1 MATGSF
7 RVWPGE
13 PYPRG
18 ATWDGRGVNFALFSV
33 HAEKVDLCLFDHSGR
48 RELDRITLPEFTDEV
63 WHAYLP
69 DARPGQLYG
78 YRVYGPYDP
87 ERGHRFNHHK
97 LLLDPYAKALAGGL
111 RWSDAHF
118 GYRVGHEGADLSF
131 DRRNNA
137 AGMPKCRVV
146 DTAFTWGDDRAP
158 RTPWHETILY
168 ELHVRGFTM
177 RHPDVPPYLRG
188 TFAGLAW
195 PSAIRHLRALGVTA
209 VELLPVH
216 AFVDDRH
223 LVERGLRNYWGYNSI
238 AFFAP
243 DPRYGTRDA
252 ASELKTLVRALHD
265 AGIEVVL
272 DVVFNHTAEGNELG
286 PTLCFR
292 GIDNATYYRLVPGQE
307 RYYENVTGCGNT
319 LNLDHPRVLQ
329 MAVDSLRYWV
339 DEMHVDGFRF
349 DLATALARGDNGF
362 DPHARF
368 LAAARQDPT
377 LSRVKLIAEPW
388 DLGLG
393 GYQLG
398 GFPAGWGE
406 WCDRYRDTVRRF
418 WKGDEGQAADLASR
432 VTGSSDVFA
441 GRGRRPWASVNFV
454 TAHDGF
460 TLRDLVSFDRKHNE
474 ANGEDNRDGSDEN
487 HSWNCGIEGPSDDP
501 EVRRLRL
508 QQSRNLLA
516 TLLLSQG
523 TPMLVAGDET
533 GRTQGGNNNAYCQ
546 DNETSW
552 VDWEGVDED
561 GRRLLAFA
569 RRLISLRRRHI
580 ALRRHRFFQGVPAA
594 ADGGKDIA
602 WLRPDGRE
610 MQPQDWEVPFARS
623 LGFLLSGEAHG
634 YHLSARGEPE
644 PDDSFVFLMNAH
656 HEAVTWRLPPD
667 ASGARWEVLVDT
679 ARADA
684 GMAGDAHLHL
694 PRAEITIAARSLLLL
709 VRRAPVPGA
718 SA

>member
-1 MATGSF
+1 MMPGDGL

-18 ATWDGRGVNFALFSV
+18 ATWEGRGVNFALFSV
-33 HAEKVDLCLFDHSGR
+33 HAEKVELCLFDDQGR
-48 RELDRITLPEFTDEV
+48 RELHRIALPEYTDEV
-63 WHAYLP
+63 WHGYLP
-69 DARPGQLYG
+69 DVRPGQLYG

-87 ERGHRFNHHK
+87 KRGHRFNHHK
-97 LLLDPYAKALAGGL
+97 LLLDPYAKAVVGTV

-118 GYRVGHEGADLSF
+118 GYRVGHHDADLSF

-146 DTAFTWGDDRAP
+146 DPAFTWGDDRSP
-158 RTPWHETILY
+158 RVSWHETILY

-177 RHPDVPPYLRG
+177 RHPEVPPHLRG

-195 PSAIRHLRALGVTA
+195 PSVIRHIRDLGVTT

-216 AFVDDRH
+216 AFVDDRT
-223 LVERGLRNYWGYNSI
+223 LVARRLRNYWGYNSI
-238 AFFAP
+238 GFFAL
-243 DPRYGTRDA
+243 DPRYGARDA
-252 ASELKTLVRALHD
+252 LVELKTLVRALHD

-292 GIDNATYYRLVPGQE
+292 GIDNATYYRLLPGQE

-329 MAVDSLRYWV
+329 MALDSLRYWV
-339 DEMHVDGFRF
+339 EGMHVDGFRF
-349 DLATALARGDNGF
+349 DLATALARGENGF

-368 LAAARQDPT
+368 LAAVRQDPM

-398 GFPAGWGE
+398 GFPVGWAE
-406 WCDRYRDTVRRF
+406 WSDRYRDTVRRF

-432 VTGSSDVFA
+432 VTGSSDLFA

-474 ANGEDNRDGSDEN
+474 ANGEGGRDGTDAN
-487 HSWNCGIEGPSDDP
+487 YSWNCGVEGPTDDP
-501 EVRRLRL
+501 AVRALRLR
-508 QQSRNLLA
+508 QAENLLG

-523 TPMLVAGDET
+523 IPMLLAGDEM

-552 VDWEGVDED
+552 VDWEGVDDD
-561 GRRLLAFA
+561 GRHLLDFT
-569 RRLISLRRRHI
+569 RRLIELRRRHI
-580 ALRRHRFFQGVPAA
+580 VLHRHRFFQGVPAH
-594 ADGGKDIA
+594 DGVKDIT
-602 WLRPDGRE
+602 WLRPDGSE
-610 MQPQDWEVPFARS
+610 MQPADWSVPYART

-634 YHLSARGEPE
+634 YHLTAFGQPE
-644 PDDSFVFLMNAH
+644 VDDSFLVVMNAH
-656 HEAVTWRLPPD
+656 HEAVAWRLPGD
-667 ASGARWEVLVDT
+667 GLGARWGVLVDT

-684 GMAGDAHLHL
+684 AGRDETYGAGAQMHV
-694 PRAEITIAARSLLLL
+694 AARSLVVL
-709 VRRAPVPGA
+709 VRRAPA
-718 SA
+718 ALAAR